1 MAEHDIS
8 LVTAKA
14 GSVIAENMKVSL
26 ATAAGALT
34 PSTITA
40 MVGIHNGTAL
50 KLAPT
55 VTTALGKLHYSNIA
69 DPGLWSAA
77 NIARANLTNFQANL
91 MPAGNHAAFG
101 SYLNQA
107 QGHIADATELKT
119 ATDFIST
126 TSFSDYGTG
135 ITNMSSMTTQGLD
148 GALGDLGSAAKAFEA
163 AGPVFDLKDMSKF
176 GTSAGL
182 IDKLNTVKLGNAS
195 GINGAIAGAGL
206 DLSMPEHTAQ
216 VDRIMT
222 SINDPKVISTVVEQL
237 GISPPGGVATAG
249 SEYSNTWD
257 NIAPNSTYAPT
268 AATAKYF
275 TKNTLGS
282 DASPL
287 GSDARAIDT
296 PSTSYSGTTGVVS
309 TRASASLLPTG
320 DYTTAPLSAAEL
332 PTTMARRSVL
342 PTVAGINNLKDLTDL
357 NKLANPNDVA
367 GLTGGL
373 NGMASKFSDMG
384 AKFSSP
390 AAAAGM
396 CSAIEVPS
404 IPNLEAAAPSL
415 SGLMSG
421 MSTEIDT
428 MVSGGLPITGSVPS
442 MTDFMQHVAG
452 GPHIDALNSDVNAT
466 TIAALNTSV
475 TQTSSAFANIGIDLT
490 APPMPSMGS
499 SMNFA
504 TSLHKYGADASGSG
518 VADILKNMAN
528 TASPTGDAI
537 VASLAEGKNKAL
549 MMAQGIAPL
558 KFGG

>member
-50 KLAPT
+50 QLAPS
-55 VTTALGKLHYSNIA
+55 VTIALGKLHYSNIA

-148 GALGDLGSAAKAFEA
+148 GALGDLGNVSKAFEA

-182 IDKLNTVKLGNAS
+182 VDKLNTVKLGNAS
-195 GINGAIAGAGL
+195 GVNGAIAAANL
-206 DLSMPEHTAQ
+206 DLNMPEHTAQ
-216 VDRIMT
+216 VNKVVG
-222 SINDPKVISTVVEQL
+222 SINDPKVISTVTEQL
-237 GISPPGGVATAG
+237 GITPGGP
-249 SEYSNTWD
+249 
-257 NIAPNSTYAPT
+257 IA
-268 AATAKYF
+268 
-275 TKNTLGS
+275 
-282 DASPL
+282 
-287 GSDARAIDT
+287 
-296 PSTSYSGTTGVVS
+296 
-309 TRASASLLPTG
+309 
-320 DYTTAPLSAAEL
+320 
-332 PTTMARRSVL
+332 
-342 PTVAGINNLKDLTDL
+342 NLKDLTDL
-357 NKLANPNDVA
+357 SKIAPSGS
-367 GLTGGL
+367 GLTGANL
-373 NGMASKFSDMG
+373 PDMNAMASKFSDMG

-404 IPNLEAAAPSL
+404 IPNLEVAAPSL

-466 TIAALNTSV
+466 TIAALQTSI
-475 TQTSSAFANIGIDLT
+475 TQTSSAFTNIGIDLT

-528 TASPTGDAI
+528 TDSHYGDAI

-558 KFGG
+558 KFGV